1 MITVGYCSDHYDR
14 KFEQYGYFEP
24 VLHYLIGV
32 IAGASGV
39 LTGHPLDTIRI
50 RQQIEVQNVYRCC
63 ALIIRNEGFL
73 GFFKGMSSPLVSFS
87 AIHAIAFGVYGNT
100 IKIFDNYHNLFGS
113 FIAGNMAGIAQCTIC
128 IPADLLKIKLQLQKD
143 EKRRLYTS
151 SYDCAQ
157 KMIKQH
163 GFLSIFKGSW
173 ITIAR
178 DGPGYGM
185 WFVTYDFCTQKLSKN
200 GTAQSLTASQLLLAG
215 SIAGIMS
222 WICNYPLDVIK
233 TQFQANDNI
242 YSYRQAC
249 QNIMRTYGIKGF
261 FAGFS
266 ATIMRAIPAN
276 ASIFFAAEWS
286 YRLLDIISEWHET
299 RFPKNPRINLKAM

>member
-73 GFFKGMSSPLVSFS
+73 GFFKGMSSPL
-87 AIHAIAFGVYGNT
+87 
-100 IKIFDNYHNLFGS
+100 
-113 FIAGNMAGIAQCTIC
+113 
-128 IPADLLKIKLQLQKD
+128 KD

-299 RFPKNPRINLKAM
+299 RFPKKSKD